1 MQQLRSQSHISVLSI
16 SFPPFSWIKQKHK
29 KKPTL
34 PRSCPEGGKCHLTS
48 ETSEKTS
55 EIWDFTPKFF
65 GNMKL
70 RYKKNEALLKSHWN
84 KKTQHFGQ
92 VTLSKYFLVRSLNDS
107 HGFRAHKKNK
117 SLGTLGEEAS
127 RDGFSRNHFG
137 ILQILFRI
145 LLVSDVPEEVAIQDN
160 YTTSEKN
167 PGCEKMV
174 TLVGYGGPFPVTV
187 ANRIITFLVGNP
199 YKPLFVTVT
208 GRGPYPNNF
217 TSWKICLSKRKPLTL
232 WSHDSTK
239 SWFNH
244 KPARPLYWLFKRDPY
259 NDLF

>member
-1 MQQLRSQSHISVLSI
+1 MQKLRSQSHISVLSI

-70 RYKKNEALLKSHWN
+70 RYKKIEALLKSHWN

-167 PGCEKMV
+167 PGCEKPRHHRRVFLYM
-174 TLVGYGGPFPVTV
+174 TFFKIWGAYQPWSWPSFATNFLGKR
-187 ANRIITFLVGNP
+187 AN
-199 YKPLFVTVT
+199 
-208 GRGPYPNNF
+208 
-217 TSWKICLSKRKPLTL
+217 
-232 WSHDSTK
+232 ST
-239 SWFNH
+239 N
-244 KPARPLYWLFKRDPY
+244 RVQ
-259 NDLF
+259 